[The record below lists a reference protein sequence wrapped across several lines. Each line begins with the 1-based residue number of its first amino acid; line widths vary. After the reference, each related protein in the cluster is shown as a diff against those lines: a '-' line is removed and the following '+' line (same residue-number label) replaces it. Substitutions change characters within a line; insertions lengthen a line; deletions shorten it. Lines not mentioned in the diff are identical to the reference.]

1 MPLMDRRALFHR
13 ALLAGLGASLP
24 AEALAAGLAAA
35 AQPHWALALGDVEA
49 DISPRPLTRLHGR
62 LPADLAGTLY
72 RNGPALFRRG
82 ASAVN
87 HWFDGDGLVR
97 AFALRDGQA
106 RLAARFVDTPK
117 RRIET
122 AAGRI
127 VQPGFATPARAGAQV
142 ASADDANAANT
153 HVIAA
158 GGRLLALWEAGSA
171 FALDPAT
178 LATHGPV
185 TLRPD
190 LKAMPFLAHPKV
202 EDSGRIWNI
211 GLSGAAAYVY
221 RLAANGRLEAGQL
234 IRLPRASYCHDFTM
248 TARHLIIVLQP
259 WLHERASLPFASGM
273 VWRPE
278 QGTRVLVIDKDDLT
292 RQRLFE
298 LPALFFFHLGDGWEE
313 ADGTIHFDGAFD
325 GSPLFATET
334 APALV
339 EGRYPRTERP
349 LLRLISL
356 HPDGRAQLRDAGIT
370 AEFPRHPGGYQGPRP
385 TFHVGGYA
393 PGRPFARS
401 IGRWDWQAGHGTA
414 HDFGAHQIVEE
425 FVPAGRWLI
434 GTSINLAARAT
445 ELHVLAADHLA
456 DGPVA
461 SFRADVAL
469 PHSFHGSWVAA

>member
-1 MPLMDRRALFHR
+1 MMLDRRDLFHR

-35 AQPHWALALGDVEA
+35 AQPQWALALGDVA
-49 DISPRPLTRLHGR
+49 GDISPRPLTRLHGR
-62 LPADLAGTLY
+62 LPVDLAGTLY

-82 ASAVN
+82 GTSVN

-97 AFALRDGQA
+97 AFACRDGGV
-106 RLAARFVDTPK
+106 RLQARFVDTPK

-142 ASADDANAANT
+142 GSADDTNAANT

-158 GGRLLALWEAGSA
+158 GGQLLALWEAGSA
-171 FALDPAT
+171 TAMDMAT
-178 LATHGPV
+178 LATRGPV
-185 TLRPD
+185 AFRPD
-190 LKAMPFLAHPKV
+190 LKGMPFLAHPKV
-202 EDSGRIWNI
+202 EASGRIWNI
-211 GLSGAAAYVY
+211 GLSGAHAYVY
-221 RLAANGRLEAGQL
+221 RLSPAGALEAGQL
-234 IRLPRASYCHDFTM
+234 IKLPAASYMHDFTM

-259 WLHERASLPFASGM
+259 WLHEKSSLPFSTGM

-278 QGTRVLVIDKDDLT
+278 RGTRVLVIDKDDLT
-292 RQRLFE
+292 RQRIHE
-298 LPALFFFHLGDGWEE
+298 LPALFFFHLGDGWED
-313 ADGTIHFDGAFD
+313 ADGSIHFDGCFD
-325 GSPLFATET
+325 ESPLFAVEG

-339 EGRYPRTERP
+339 EGRYPRSERP
-349 LLRLISL
+349 MLRLVSL
-356 HPDGRAQLRDAGIT
+356 YPGGRATVRNAGIT
-370 AEFPRHPGGYQGPRP
+370 AEFPRHPGGHDGPRP
-385 TFHVGGYA
+385 TFHVGGYQ

-401 IGRWDWQAGHGTA
+401 IGRWDWQAGRGSA

-425 FVPAGRWLI
+425 FVCAGRWLI
-434 GTSINLAARAT
+434 GTTINLAARAT
-445 ELHVLAADHLA
+445 EFHVLAADRLT